1 MKKLPAQP
9 VNGLIDGLEV
19 LQELAVSRGPVSCK
33 ALSEKLNIELTRMN
47 RILKTLDY
55 LGIAYRT
62 QDRKYKSG
70 PGIHVLAIQSMLGS
84 GLLSKALPVLES
96 LQKYGHI
103 VALGVL
109 WKDTVSYLYHH
120 EPGTSSYEA
129 IGRLS
134 LYPATQSSIGMA
146 LLSEKEN
153 DEIEELY
160 SGKIIPGYTAPY
172 KNIKALIEEIEEIR
186 QQGYAV
192 LTSKGVNSIAVKLGN
207 PAYASIA
214 ISGKINPNEVKK
226 YVSILNEASGKIH
239 AEHE

>member
-19 LQELAVSRGPVSCK
+19 LQELAVSRSPVSCK

-84 GLLSKALPVLES
+84 GLLTKALPVLER

-120 EPGTSSYEA
+120 EPGASSYDA

-153 DEIEELY
+153 DEIKELY
-160 SGKIIPGYTAPY
+160 NGKIIPGYRTDY
-172 KNIKALIEEIEEIR
+172 KNINELMDDIDKIRHQEYAAL
-186 QQGYAV
+186 
-192 LTSKGVNSIAVKLGN
+192 TKKGVISIAVKLGS
-207 PAYASIA
+207 PAYAAIA
-214 ISGKINPNEVKK
+214 LSGKIKTNEVTE
-226 YVSILNEASGKIH
+226 YVSILSEAAEKI
-239 AEHE
+239 